1 MKIISYNVNGIRAA
15 MKKGFVEWLK
25 QENPDIIG
33 IQELKADIS
42 QIDPSV
48 FTDLGYELY
57 WFSAVKKGYS
67 GVAIFTKIKPKS
79 VKIGMDLGKYDD
91 EGRLIQA
98 EFDNFSFLSAYFPSG
113 TTGDIRQ
120 DFKYEFLDDIYG
132 YMQDLRKEHHNL
144 ILSGD
149 YNICHKAID
158 IHNPVSNKNS
168 SGFLPD
174 ERAWMDKFTESGFID
189 TFRHF
194 NKEPHNYSWWSYR
207 AGARAK
213 NLGWRIDYHMATEPL
228 QNKLKSA
235 VILPNVVH
243 SDHCPIVLEIED

>member
-25 QENPDIIG
+25 QENPYIIG

-132 YMQDLRKEHHNL
+132 YMQDLRKDHPNL